1 MTNTSQQARPAD
13 PSFSVGTTAGRGPAL
28 SRLPSS
34 APLKWRVLEAYCLAG
49 DPLRPRDVAARFA
62 PVQTRPFRNAAEYRA
77 WRAGKRA
84 ALDARSRVS
93 QAVRRL
99 AYEGLLMP
107 TSEPRLAP
115 GFRERFRRDGWPA
128 VEPIRYTTDEHGNLS
143 RRRGATTPRERYALA
158 IVSVLADNP
167 DGVPYS
173 MLLEMT
179 GGATEAGGESR
190 SWRLGY
196 RDMVA
201 EGVVLDGAARGP
213 TIAGRERYRAL
224 LRRFCGGAQ

>member
-1 MTNTSQQARPAD
+1 MTNTSQQARPSG
-13 PSFSVGTTAGRGPAL
+13 PPFSVGASAGRGPAL
-28 SRLPSS
+28 SLLPSS
-34 APLKWRVLEAYCLAG
+34 APLKWRVLEAYFRAG

-62 PVQTRPFRNAAEYRA
+62 PVQTRPFRDLAEYRA
-77 WRAGKRA
+77 WRAGKQA
-84 ALDARSRVS
+84 ALDARSSVS

-107 TSEPRLAP
+107 VGVPRLAP
-115 GFRERFRRDGWPA
+115 GFRERFRRDGWAA
-128 VEPIRYTTDEHGNLS
+128 VEPIRYTVDEHGNLS
-143 RRRGATTPRERYALA
+143 RRRGATTPRECFALS
-158 IVSVLADNP
+158 IVHVLADNP
-167 DGVPYS
+167 DGVPYA

-179 GGATEAGGESR
+179 GGASEAGGESR

-196 RDMVA
+196 RDMVD

-224 LRRFCGGAQ
+224 LRRFCGGAR